1 MKTLKKLVA
10 TYFSNLLTF
19 AIGLFIPGIDEM
31 NTERYFHISY
41 KEIRHE
47 LYTQIVA
54 VLIDLGIAYIGTVY
68 PMITFLIA
76 IPLAVFMLVGV
87 LYLTFTLVNIAQRIW
102 MDLHPTTSEYVD
114 PETGIR
120 RTLMTYEKK
129 RFI

>member
-1 MKTLKKLVA
+1 MKTLKKAVSK
-10 TYFSNLLTF
+10 YFCNLLTF
-19 AIGLFIPGIDEM
+19 VIGLFIPEIDEL
-31 NTERYFHISY
+31 NTEKYFHLSY

-76 IPLAVFMLVGV
+76 IPLAVFMLVSV
-87 LYLTFTLVNIAQRIW
+87 LYLTFTLINIAQRIW
-102 MDLHPTTSEYVD
+102 MDLHPTMSEYVD
-114 PETGIR
+114 PETGVT

>member
-1 MKTLKKLVA
+1 MKTLKSIIT
-10 TYFSNLLTF
+10 TYFCNLLTF
-19 AIGLFIPGIDEM
+19 AIGLFIPEIDELI
-31 NTERYFHISY
+31 TERYFHISY

-54 VLIDLGIAYIGTVY
+54 ILIDLGIAYIGTVY
-68 PMITFLIA
+68 PMITFFIA
-76 IPLAVFMLVGV
+76 IPMAIFMLLSV
-87 LYLTFTLVNIAQRIW
+87 LYLTCTLINIAQRVW
-102 MDLHPTTSEYVD
+102 MDLHPTMSEYVD

>member
-10 TYFSNLLTF
+10 TYFSNLLVF
-19 AIGLFIPGIDEM
+19 VNGLFIPEIDEM
-31 NTERYFHISY
+31 NTEKYFYLSY

-47 LYTQIVA
+47 LYAQIIV

-76 IPLAVFMLVGV
+76 IPLAIFMLMSA
-87 LYLTFTLVNIAQRIW
+87 LYLTCTLINIAQRVW

-114 PETGIR
+114 PETGFT

>member
-1 MKTLKKLVA
+1 MNTLKNAIIK
-10 TYFSNLLTF
+10 YFCNLLTF
-19 AIGLFIPGIDEM
+19 VIGLFIPEIDEM

-68 PMITFLIA
+68 PMITFFIA
-76 IPLAVFMLVGV
+76 IPMAIFMLVSV
-87 LYLTFTLVNIAQRIW
+87 LYLTCTLINIAQRVW

-114 PETGIR
+114 PETGIK

>member
-1 MKTLKKLVA
+1 MKTLKNAIIK
-10 TYFSNLLTF
+10 YFCNLLTF
-19 AIGLFIPGIDEM
+19 AIGLFTPGIDEM
-31 NTERYFHISY
+31 NTERYFHLSY

-68 PMITFLIA
+68 PMIAFFIA
-76 IPLAVFMLVGV
+76 IPLAVFMLVSV
-87 LYLTFTLVNIAQRIW
+87 LYLTCTLINIAQRIW
-102 MDLHPTTSEYVD
+102 MDLHPTMSEYVD
-114 PETGIR
+114 PDTGVV